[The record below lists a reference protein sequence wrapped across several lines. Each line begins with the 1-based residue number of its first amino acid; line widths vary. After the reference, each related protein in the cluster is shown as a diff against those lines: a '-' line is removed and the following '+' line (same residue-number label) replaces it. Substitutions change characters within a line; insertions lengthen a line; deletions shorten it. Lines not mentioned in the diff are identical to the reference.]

1 MDTRTIETEGMASSS
16 VALGVMRMDAL
27 NVGEATK
34 VVDSAVAHGVDFFDT
49 ADIYGFSVKHEH
61 GSSEIFGEALEKS
74 ATDRENI
81 KIQTKV
87 GIKADYVGD
96 GKTWYDFSKKHI
108 VEQLDAELKALRTD
122 YVDSLLLHRPDVL
135 AEPDEIAA
143 AFTQLSEQGKVRHFG
158 VSNMSS
164 QMVEYVQR
172 DIEQRIEFNQLQFS
186 MTHTGLLDEQ
196 EVLNTSFD
204 SSPSRTSGLLPYM
217 AMNNIVLQAW
227 SPFQSGSEHGAYIG
241 NDYYSDLN
249 AELRKVADAHHTSVN
264 AIATAWMLR
273 LPLPVQVV
281 AGTMNPERL
290 AEIAD
295 GMGIVLDRPEWYGLY
310 KAAGHLLP

>member
-1 MDTRTIETEGMASSS
+1 MTASS
-16 VALGVMRMDAL
+16 VALGVMRMDSL
-27 NVGEATK
+27 DLEEAVM
-34 VVDSAVAHGVDFFDT
+34 VVNSAVDHGVDFFDT

-74 ATDRENI
+74 AVDRGTV

-87 GIKADYVGD
+87 GIKADYTGD
-96 GKTWYDFSKKHI
+96 GRSWYDFSKERI
-108 VEQLDAELKALRTD
+108 INQLDAELAALRTD

-135 AEPDEIAA
+135 AEPDEIAS
-143 AFTQLSEQGKVRHFG
+143 AFNQLYAQGKVRHFG

-164 QMVEYVQR
+164 QMIEYVQR
-172 DIEQRIEFNQLQFS
+172 HLDQRVEFNQLQFS

-196 EVLNTSFD
+196 EVLNTQFD

-217 AMNNIVLQAW
+217 AMNDIVLQAW
-227 SPFQSGSEHGAYIG
+227 SPFQSGTEHGAYIG
-241 NDYYSDLN
+241 NDHYSELN
-249 AELRKVADAHHTSVN
+249 AELRKVADAHHASVN

-273 LPLPVQVV
+273 LPLPVQVI
-281 AGTMNPERL
+281 AGTMNPQRL

-310 KAAGHLLP
+310 KAAGHILP